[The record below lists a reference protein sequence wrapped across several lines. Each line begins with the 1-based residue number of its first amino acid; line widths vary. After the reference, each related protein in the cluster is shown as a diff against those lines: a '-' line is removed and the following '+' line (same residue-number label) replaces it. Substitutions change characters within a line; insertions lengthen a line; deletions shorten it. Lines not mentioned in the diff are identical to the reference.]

1 MQNIVVR
8 AILICLVATVFFD
21 FMGLAIKFLSPK
33 YTAYELSFYR
43 NFFSL
48 LPCLIA
54 LWTSKRWRE
63 GGKVFVI
70 RQWKLACLRGL
81 IVLVAQLT
89 FYISLGKVPFATA
102 TTISYS
108 TALFMT
114 AFAVF
119 LLNEKVGLVRW
130 GCVIVGFLGVLM
142 IVKPANDTFS
152 WYMVFPI
159 IAAAFYAL
167 TGVTAKMIDK
177 NVSTP
182 LLNLYSTIFSLI
194 GSFFVVFLVGGFS
207 PIQSGND
214 FFWITAMGVFGGIA
228 VLCLILSYR
237 MTEQSNLAPFTY
249 FGIPIAFALGWLFFD
264 EVPIKDL
271 FPGAILIAVSGLAIV
286 WRERR
291 KKIHGKN
298 KS

>member
-1 MQNIVVR
+1 MQNIVIR
-8 AILICLVATVFFD
+8 AILICLIATVFFD
-21 FMGLAIKFLSPK
+21 LMGLVIKLLSPT

-54 LWTSKRWRE
+54 LWTSKRWKE
-63 GGKVFVI
+63 SGKVFVI

-81 IVLVAQLT
+81 IVVVAQLT
-89 FYISLGKVPFATA
+89 FYISLGKVAFATA
-102 TTISYS
+102 TTISYC

-114 AFAVF
+114 AFAVI
-119 LLNEKVGLVRW
+119 LLNEKVGIIRW
-130 GCVIVGFLGVLM
+130 ACVIVGFVGVLM
-142 IVKPANDTFS
+142 VVKPANDSFS
-152 WYMVFPI
+152 WYMVFPV

-167 TGVTAKMIDK
+167 TGVTARMIDDS
-177 NVSTP
+177 VSTP

-194 GSFFVVFLVGGFS
+194 GSFLIAFFVGGFS
-207 PIQSGND
+207 PIESGKD

-249 FGIPIAFALGWLFFD
+249 FGIPLAFLLGWLFFD
-264 EVPIKDL
+264 EAPVNDL
-271 FPGAILIAVSGLAIV
+271 FPGAILIVLGGLTII

-291 KKIHGKN
+291 IKITTSG
-298 KS
+298 

>member
-1 MQNIVVR
+1 MQNIVIR
-8 AILICLVATVFFD
+8 AILICLIATVFFD
-21 FMGLAIKFLSPK
+21 LMGLVIKLLSPT

-54 LWTSKRWRE
+54 LWTSKRWQE
-63 GGKVFVI
+63 SGQVFVI

-81 IVLVAQLT
+81 IVVIAQLT
-89 FYISLGKVPFATA
+89 FYISLGKVAFATA

-114 AFAVF
+114 AFAVI
-119 LLNEKVGLVRW
+119 LLNEKVGIIRW
-130 GCVIVGFLGVLM
+130 ACVIVGFVGVLM
-142 IVKPANDTFS
+142 VVKPANDSFS
-152 WYMVFPI
+152 WYMVFPV

-167 TGVTAKMIDK
+167 TGVTARMIDDS
-177 NVSTP
+177 VSTP

-194 GSFFVVFLVGGFS
+194 GSFLIVFFVGGFS
-207 PIQSGND
+207 PIESWKD
-214 FFWITAMGVFGGIA
+214 FFWITAMGVFGGVA

-249 FGIPIAFALGWLFFD
+249 FGIPLAFLLGWLFFD
-264 EVPIKDL
+264 EAPVNDL
-271 FPGAILIAVSGLAIV
+271 FPGAILIALGGLAII

-291 KKIHGKN
+291 IKITTSG
-298 KS
+298 